1 MSNKLAE
8 VRPDLLY
15 ADQFK
20 ELKDYLLGLPLTRQE
35 KKELLVEWCEATRVR
50 LHEKLV
56 KDVGG
61 V

>member
-1 MSNKLAE
+1 MSHRLAE

-20 ELKDYLLGLPLTRQE
+20 ELKDYLLGLPITGQE
-35 KKELLVEWCEATRVR
+35 KKELLVEWCQATGVL
-50 LHEKLV
+50 LHEKLL

-61 V
+61 L